1 MKKIIAMILTSMMVT
16 LSMGGCGGSGT
27 AAPAAETKPAEETQK
42 ASEDNAAADTGNSEE
57 PVSESA
63 YANDIPSSEY
73 TDNVFRPLINMEVG
87 TAGSSLRTA
96 QIAEEILSFAAGRQ
110 LWNTEES
117 ARKAAFSEAWGNLS
131 EEEKV
136 TVKDNFRDI
145 AGLVDGAFSDYESA
159 RGNFEDAG
167 VGAEMEEL
175 VKSEDAQKSWK
186 ALCDL
191 LAEVE

>member
-1 MKKIIAMILTSMMVT
+1 MKRIVATIIMSAIVA
-16 LSMGGCGGSGT
+16 LSVVGCGGGGSGSS
-27 AAPAAETKPAEETQK
+27 AAPEAPAAESV
-42 ASEDNAAADTGNSEE
+42 SEDANLVSAA
-57 PVSESA
+57 
-63 YANDIPSSEY
+63 EY
-73 TDNVFRPLINMEVG
+73 TDNVFQKLINMEIG
-87 TAGSSLRTA
+87 TAGSSLKEA
-96 QIAEEILSFAAGRQ
+96 QIAEEILSFAASREIG
-110 LWNTEES
+110 NVEES

-175 VKSEDAQKSWK
+175 AKSEDAQKSWK
-186 ALCDL
+186 ALSDL

>member
-1 MKKIIAMILTSMMVT
+1 MKKIIAMIMISVMMT
-16 LSMGGCGGSGT
+16 LSVAGCGGGGNGNGSST
-27 AAPAAETKPAEETQK
+27 ASEAPAAENTVESV
-42 ASEDNAAADTGNSEE
+42 SEDANTDAISAA
-57 PVSESA
+57 
-63 YANDIPSSEY
+63 EY
-73 TDNVFRPLINMEVG
+73 TDNVFQKLINMEIG
-87 TAGSSLRTA
+87 TAGSSLKEA
-96 QIAEEILSFAAGRQ
+96 QIAEEILSFAASREIG
-110 LWNTEES
+110 NVEES

>member
-1 MKKIIAMILTSMMVT
+1 MKKIIAMLMISVMMT
-16 LSMGGCGGSGT
+16 LSVAGCGGGGNGNGSST
-27 AAPAAETKPAEETQK
+27 ASEAPAAENTAESV
-42 ASEDNAAADTGNSEE
+42 SEDANTDAISAA
-57 PVSESA
+57 
-63 YANDIPSSEY
+63 EY
-73 TDNVFRPLINMEVG
+73 TDNVFQKLINMEIG
-87 TAGSSLRTA
+87 TAGSSLKEA
-96 QIAEEILSFAAGRQ
+96 QIAEEILSFAASREIG
-110 LWNTEES
+110 NVEES

-136 TVKDNFRDI
+136 TVKDNCGEI
-145 AGLVDGAFSDYESA
+145 AGLVDGAVSDYESA

>member
-1 MKKIIAMILTSMMVT
+1 MKRIVATIIMSAIVA
-16 LSMGGCGGSGT
+16 LSVVGCGGGGSGSS
-27 AAPAAETKPAEETQK
+27 AAPEAPAAESV
-42 ASEDNAAADTGNSEE
+42 SEDANLVSAA
-57 PVSESA
+57 
-63 YANDIPSSEY
+63 EY
-73 TDNVFRPLINMEVG
+73 TDNVFQKLINMEIG
-87 TAGSSLRTA
+87 TAGSSLKEA
-96 QIAEEILSFAAGRQ
+96 QIAEEILSFAASREIG
-110 LWNTEES
+110 NVEES